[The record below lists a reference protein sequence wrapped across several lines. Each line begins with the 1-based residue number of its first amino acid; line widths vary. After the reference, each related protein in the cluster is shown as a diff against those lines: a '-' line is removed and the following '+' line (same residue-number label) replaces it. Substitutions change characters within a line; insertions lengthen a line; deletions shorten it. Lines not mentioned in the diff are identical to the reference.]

1 MPPRKALPAWRN
13 EELPTYDVTGRHP
26 RLVLASKRIEV
37 EPSPL
42 LEAIRAYLER
52 GNR

>member
-1 MPPRKALPAWRN
+1 MLP
-13 EELPTYDVTGRHP
+13 
-26 RLVLASKRIEV
+26 LVLLGWKREAVPTFDRTDTVKSIEA

-52 GNR
+52 SGR

>member
-1 MPPRKALPAWRN
+1 MLTRVLLGWKR
-13 EELPTYDVTGRHP
+13 EDVPTFDVTGRRA
-26 RLVLASKRIEV
+26 RLVLDEQTRIEA

-52 GNR
+52 AR

>member
-1 MPPRKALPAWRN
+1 MLPLVLLGWKRD
-13 EELPTYDVTGRHP
+13 EVP
-26 RLVLASKRIEV
+26 RLVADTFKSLEA

-52 GNR
+52 AAR

>member
-1 MPPRKALPAWRN
+1 MLPLVLLGWKR
-13 EELPTYDVTGRHP
+13 EEVPTFDLTGRP
-26 RLVLASKRIEV
+26 DTVKSIEA

-52 GNR
+52 SGR